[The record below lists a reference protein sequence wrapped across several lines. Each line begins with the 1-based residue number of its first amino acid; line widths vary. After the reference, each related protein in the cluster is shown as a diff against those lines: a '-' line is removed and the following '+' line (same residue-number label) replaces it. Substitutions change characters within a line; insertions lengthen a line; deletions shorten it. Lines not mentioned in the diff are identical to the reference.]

1 MRMILLGPP
10 GSGKGT
16 QAQNLMQD
24 YAIVQLSTGDML
36 RAAVAAGS
44 EVGNRA
50 KAAMDAGKL
59 VSDEIVVSIIE
70 ERIHQKDCAGGY
82 LLDGFPRNVTQAEK
96 LDEMLQETEQ
106 NIDFVIQIDVDDE
119 LLVERVTGRRIHKP
133 SGRSYHIKYN
143 PPKVDGKDDVTGED
157 LIQRPDDNEDT
168 IRERLNTYHAQ
179 TAPLVDY
186 YSNQGILRSINGM
199 LGLDEVYSAIR
210 GAIS

>member
-1 MRMILLGPP
+1 
-10 GSGKGT
+10 
-16 QAQNLMQD
+16 
-24 YAIVQLSTGDML
+24 
-36 RAAVAAGS
+36 
-44 EVGNRA
+44 
-50 KAAMDAGKL
+50 
-59 VSDEIVVSIIE
+59 
-70 ERIHQKDCAGGY
+70 
-82 LLDGFPRNVTQAEK
+82 
-96 LDEMLQETEQ
+96 MLQEAEQ
-106 NIDFVIQIDVDDE
+106 NIDFVIQLEVDDE

-179 TAPLVDY
+179 TAPLIDY

-199 LGLDEVYSAIR
+199 LGLSEVYSAIR

>member
-59 VSDEIVVSIIE
+59 VSDEIVVSIIK
-70 ERIHQKDCAGGY
+70 ERIHQKDCADGY
-82 LLDGFPRNVTQAEK
+82 LLDGFPRNVIQAEK
-96 LDEMLQETEQ
+96 LDEMLQEAEQ
-106 NIDFVIQIDVDDE
+106 NIDFVIQLEVDDE

-179 TAPLVDY
+179 TAPLINY
-186 YSNQGILRSINGM
+186 YSNQGILRGINGM
-199 LGLDEVYSAIR
+199 LGLDQVYFAIR

>member
-1 MRMILLGPP
+1 MRIILLGPP

-24 YAIVQLSTGDML
+24 YMMVQLSTGDML

-70 ERIHQKDCAGGY
+70 ERIQQEDCAGGY

-96 LDEMLQETEQ
+96 LDKMLQEAEQ
-106 NIDFVIQIDVDDE
+106 NIDFVIQLEVDDE
-119 LLVERVTGRRIHKP
+119 LLVERVTGRRIHKS
-133 SGRSYHIKYN
+133 SGRSYHIKFN
-143 PPKVDGKDDVTGED
+143 PPQVEGKDDVTGED
-157 LIQRPDDNEDT
+157 LIVRPDDNEDT

-179 TAPLVDY
+179 TTPLIDY
-186 YSNQGILRSINGM
+186 YGNQGILRSVNGM
-199 LGLDEVYSAIR
+199 LSLDEVYHAIR
-210 GAIS
+210 EVIS

>member
-1 MRMILLGPP
+1 M
-10 GSGKGT
+10 
-16 QAQNLMQD
+16 
-24 YAIVQLSTGDML
+24 
-36 RAAVAAGS
+36 
-44 EVGNRA
+44 
-50 KAAMDAGKL
+50 
-59 VSDEIVVSIIE
+59 
-70 ERIHQKDCAGGY
+70 
-82 LLDGFPRNVTQAEK
+82 TQAEK
-96 LDEMLQETEQ
+96 LDDMLQEAEQ
-106 NIDFVIQIDVDDE
+106 NIDFVIQLEVDDE

-179 TAPLVDY
+179 TAPLIDY

-210 GAIS
+210 GAISWIKTSRFQMYIFDCEEILCSVLPQAEDLFDCSLHFNFLADLEILALEVFVIFQQTHPLFS

>member
-36 RAAVAAGS
+36 RAAVAADS

-96 LDEMLQETEQ
+96 LDEMLHEAEQ
-106 NIDFVIQIDVDDE
+106 NIDFVIQLEVDDE

-179 TAPLVDY
+179 TAPLIDY
-186 YSNQGILRSINGM
+186 YSNQGILQSINGM